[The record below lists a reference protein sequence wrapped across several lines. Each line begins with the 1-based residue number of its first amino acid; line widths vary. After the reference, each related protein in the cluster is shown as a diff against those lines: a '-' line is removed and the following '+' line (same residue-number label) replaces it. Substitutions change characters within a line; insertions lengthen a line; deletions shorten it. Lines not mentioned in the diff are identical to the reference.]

1 VYVLDFY
8 PINSVKA
15 QAFNG
20 RIGNGRQLCPGID
33 KGGQLNL
40 WAVANDS

>member
-1 VYVLDFY
+1 VDVLDFY
-8 PINSVKA
+8 PINGVQA
-15 QAFNG
+15 QAING
-20 RIGNGRQLCPGID
+20 RIGNGRQLRPGID